1 MKVRFLADANLDAR
15 IVDGVCRRESLLD
28 FQTAHEAVLAG
39 KSDIEVLEIAA
50 SAGRLLVTHDHRTM
64 PAIFGQFVSNR
75 HSSDVLLVPKR
86 LGIKIAVEGLVL
98 VWSASEA
105 EEWLDSIVFL
115 PL

>member
-28 FQTAHEAVLAG
+28 FQSAHEAALTG

-75 HSSDVLLVPKR
+75 HSSVVLIVPKR
-86 LGIKIAVEGLVL
+86 LGIKLAVEDLLL

-105 EEWLDSIVFL
+105 EEWSDRIVFL
-115 PL
+115 PF